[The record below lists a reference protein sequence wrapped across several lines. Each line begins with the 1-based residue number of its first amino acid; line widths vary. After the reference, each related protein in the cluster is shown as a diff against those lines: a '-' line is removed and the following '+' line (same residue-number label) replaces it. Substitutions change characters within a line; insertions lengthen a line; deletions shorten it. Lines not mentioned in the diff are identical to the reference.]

1 MVKVLGSQDATGGL
15 SKNSFGERWSHRTP
29 PWKPDYTMLK
39 KKCMRA
45 SKQGERRHLG
55 ERHCYRESGNII
67 SVEDTEAL
75 RLQQN

>member
-1 MVKVLGSQDATGGL
+1 
-15 SKNSFGERWSHRTP
+15 
-29 PWKPDYTMLK
+29 
-39 KKCMRA
+39 MRA

-75 RLQQN
+75 RLQQSRQTFQSIYQKRLQLCCLGRCNRDKILSRTNNCGVGGAQ